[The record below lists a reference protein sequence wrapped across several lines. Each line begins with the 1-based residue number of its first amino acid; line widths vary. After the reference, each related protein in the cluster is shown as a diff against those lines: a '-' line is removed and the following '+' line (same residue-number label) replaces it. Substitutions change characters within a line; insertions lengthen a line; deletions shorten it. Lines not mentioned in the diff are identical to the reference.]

1 MEEEADDVALSHCAL
16 VCKYMKKWITASYL
30 SILFL
35 GDQLCKQNFGEFGH
49 I

>member
-1 MEEEADDVALSHCAL
+1 MMCFCIEDTEL
-16 VCKYMKKWITASYL
+16 ASYL

-35 GDQLCKQNFGEFGH
+35 GDQLCKQNIGEFGH